1 MFFSFLI
8 AIPLSFFYRNQK
20 NHNEIFFLGHKY
32 DENISQIVKLINSSK
47 SFDYQY
53 CTVVLRDFLA
63 YKKSNLN
70 CLYLLSPVTWVRLIN
85 SKIII
90 SLHGIYYH
98 KIFKYF
104 SKSTTVYL
112 AHAFRT
118 GYQEKINNMLYQF
131 DEVWI
136 STNYEKEVYV
146 KQANYT
152 KKNIY
157 VLGYPKY
164 DALKNYKLNSFKN
177 NINMIDQKKF
187 FKIVTIA
194 PTRNLRN
201 KDLKGNEFSVRN
213 IQFLIAID
221 NLAKKL
227 NILFILSLHPTA
239 EDFSSNIKEFISNS
253 KNIYS
258 AKDLALNS
266 TLESLAISDCLLTD
280 YSTVSIDNLFFENEL
295 IILKTSIDNKIS
307 FLNVLEDFNYFEC
320 TKFTELETLI
330 VTPRKNILKNE
341 LNKKYIGFQNDY
353 VNSERCFDRIKSLIE
368 N

>member
-1 MFFSFLI
+1 MFFSFLS
-8 AIPLSFFYRNQK
+8 AVPLSFFYRNQK

-32 DENISQIVKLINSSK
+32 DENISQIVKIINLSN

-53 CTVVLRDFLA
+53 CTLVFRDFLF
-63 YKKSNLN
+63 YKKLNLN

-85 SKIII
+85 SKLII
-90 SLHGIYYH
+90 SLHGIYFH

-118 GYQEKINNMLYQF
+118 GYQEKTNNMLYQF
-131 DEVWI
+131 DEVWL

-164 DALKNYKLNSFKN
+164 DTLKNYKINSYKN
-177 NINMIDQKKF
+177 SIKLDYQNKF
-187 FKIVTIA
+187 FKIITIA
-194 PTRNLRN
+194 PTRNLKN

-213 IQFLIAID
+213 IQFLKAID

-227 NILFILSLHPTA
+227 NILFIISLHPTA
-239 EDFSSNIKEFISNS
+239 ENFSSKIKKFISKSN
-253 KNIYS
+253 NIYS
-258 AKDLALNS
+258 TKDLSLNN
-266 TLESLAISDCLLTD
+266 TLESLSISDCLLTD
-280 YSTVSIDNLFFENEL
+280 YSTVCIDNLFFENEL

-307 FLNVLEDFNYFEC
+307 FLNVLEDFNYFLC
-320 TKFTELETLI
+320 ADFAELESLI
-330 VTPRKNILKNE
+330 VTPRKNILKSE

-353 VNSERCFDRIKSLIE
+353 VNSERCFERIKLLFES
-368 N
+368 